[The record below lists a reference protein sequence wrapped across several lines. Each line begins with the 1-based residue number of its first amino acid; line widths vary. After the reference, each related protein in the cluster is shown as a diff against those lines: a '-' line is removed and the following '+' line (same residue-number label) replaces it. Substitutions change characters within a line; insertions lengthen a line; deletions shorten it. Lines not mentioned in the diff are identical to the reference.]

1 MFTELPPGSPA
12 FLYSNT
18 LPTSSTRPP
27 AKTAVGC
34 PPRRPAMP
42 PVVVHV
48 PLAGSNSSADATS
61 VEPFTPPATS
71 TRPSPSRT
79 ATCAQRAE
87 WRLLVDE
94 EEPATSAEGVFGF
107 GPSTASGRQPTV
119 QSTSVAKIRARQ
131 QRGDVCKTAPRR
143 NGEGSP
149 SGAQGRG
156 ADPPH
161 APGTV

>member
-1 MFTELPPGSPA
+1 MPSVRVHSPVAGSYSSAVFHTRLQRFPPPA
-12 FLYSNT
+12 T
-18 LPTSSTRPP
+18 STRPS
-27 AKTAVGC
+27 T
-34 PPRRPAMP
+34 RRAMAGLLRATCML
-42 PVVVHV
+42 PVVVHC

-61 VEPFTPPATS
+61 VDPFTPPATS

-87 WRLLVDE
+87 LRLLVDE

-107 GPSTASGRQPTV
+107 GPSTASGWQPTV

-149 SGAQGRG
+149 SG
-156 ADPPH
+156 
-161 APGTV
+161 